1 MNVLK
6 KLLLFV
12 LLVAMVFVLMRDEAY
27 ASEKRVTDIH
37 AEGVLVY
44 AYDITKNPTGT
55 KNNKKVR
62 GTKKDYGKKYKLREV
77 VKIGSSNSYKVY
89 LNGKYQGY
97 IDARAMSKVKGVNEI
112 TEVLLSSFKT
122 KSKSVYCE
130 GTLVSAYNIYKNPI
144 GTKNNKKI
152 RGTKKDYGKKYKVRS
167 IVNNNNNTSYKV
179 YLNGKYQGYIDHRAL
194 NNMKLVN
201 YSSEN
206 IYAYGDY
213 KDKKKG
219 KESFRIEKETSD
231 DLGGKYQVK
240 FNNNTRKTVPK
251 SEINMFYKS
260 TMEKKCTGLKK
271 IKNINTNFYA
281 SPINNETL
289 KKNTTKQYQN
299 RYLNVNAKIK
309 VKNEVWYRVWLN
321 EHDGKKWTNPTL
333 GWLKESDLK
342 NVNDTTKNYKLT
354 FNISEKTN
362 QQGLT
367 YNDGIYYVAFD
378 LSKAGYPNHSKIIA
392 YDQFGRKIGETTPLA
407 IGHGAELCYYK
418 GKIYATNG
426 GGNDGAQIFIVDFE
440 NNRVDDVIDLSS
452 YGTCALATI
461 KDDDTIILHTSENS
475 NKVHTFSYVDFKGNL
490 KKQFTIENAWVP
502 QGLDYY
508 NNKIYFYTNN
518 LVTQISDDGAVTNQE
533 YLNLKGE
540 SEGIALNK
548 ETGKVIVGYNSNNR
562 IYEQK

>member
-27 ASEKRVTDIH
+27 ASEKRVTEIH

-77 VKIGSSNSYKVY
+77 VKIGSRNSYKVY

-281 SPINNETL
+281 SPVNNETL

-392 YDQFGRKIGETTPLA
+392 YDQSGREIGETTPLA

-548 ETGKVIVGYNSNNR
+548 ETGKVIIGYNSNNR

>member
-1 MNVLK
+1 MK

>member
-1 MNVLK
+1 MK

-27 ASEKRVTDIH
+27 ASEKRVTEIH

-77 VKIGSSNSYKVY
+77 VKIGSRNSYKVY

-260 TMEKKCTGLKK
+260 TMEKKCTSLKK

-281 SPINNETL
+281 SPVNNETL

-392 YDQFGRKIGETTPLA
+392 YDQSGRKIGETTPLA

-548 ETGKVIVGYNSNNR
+548 ETGKVIIGYNSNNR

>member
-1 MNVLK
+1 MK

-27 ASEKRVTDIH
+27 ASEKRVTEIH

-77 VKIGSSNSYKVY
+77 VKIGSRNSYKVY

-281 SPINNETL
+281 SPVNNETL

-392 YDQFGRKIGETTPLA
+392 YDQSGREIGETTPLA

-548 ETGKVIVGYNSNNR
+548 ETGKVIIGYNSNNR